1 MPPPLRPVPP
11 PIAPAKPVRRSRGIW
26 VVAAIVLGVLLMI
39 GSIVLPFAGA
49 FMASGGMGTPHHLHE
64 MVVEEADGVREK
76 IGIINLD
83 GVIFDQPDQW
93 TGIGLVRNLR
103 DQLDRMEDDDRVR
116 AVILKINSPG
126 GEVLASDEIYKLIQD
141 FQERTDKPVIASM
154 GSLAAS
160 GGYYVAAP
168 CRWIVANELTI
179 TGSIGVIM
187 SSYNW
192 RGLLDK
198 VGVAPQ
204 VFKSGRFKDMLS
216 PDKLPS
222 EITPEEKKMIQDLI
236 DETYGKF
243 RDVVAAGRA
252 AAAKANGSEGRK
264 LVDNWREYAD
274 GRVFSGKQA
283 HTLGFV
289 DELGNFDTAVER
301 ALTLAGIDDA
311 NLVQYVTPPSFADI
325 FRIFGKAQPAKI
337 NIDLCVEFPKVRPGL
352 LYFLSPTV
360 LH

>member
-1 MPPPLRPVPP
+1 M
-11 PIAPAKPVRRSRGIW
+11 IA
-26 VVAAIVLGVLLMI
+26 VA
-39 GSIVLPFAGA
+39 VLPFIGA
-49 FMASGGMGTPHHLHE
+49 FASMMGSGDVNHHQLHE
-64 MVVEEADGVREK
+64 MVIEEAEGVREK
-76 IGIINLD
+76 IAVITLD

-93 TGIGLVRNLR
+93 TGIGLVRSLR
-103 DQLDRMEDDDRVR
+103 DQLDRAGDEERVR
-116 AVILKINSPG
+116 AVILKIDSPG

-141 FQERTDKPVIASM
+141 FQERSGKPVIASM

-222 EITPEEKKMIQDLI
+222 EISEEEKRMIQDLI
-236 DETYGKF
+236 DDTYKKF
-243 RDVVAAGRA
+243 RDVVAEGRA
-252 AAAKANGSEGRK
+252 AAAKANAGAGRK
-264 LVDNWREYAD
+264 LVDGWRDYAD

-283 HTLGFV
+283 HDLGFV
-289 DELGNFDTAVER
+289 DELGNFDVAVER

-311 NLVQYVTPPSFADI
+311 SLVQYVMPPTFGDF
-325 FRIFGKAQPAKI
+325 FRIFGKTEAPKLT
-337 NIDLCVEFPKVRPGL
+337 IDLGVELPRLLPGY
-352 LYFLSPTV
+352 LYFVSPTFV
-360 LH
+360 H